1 MPYGYTDEAWA
12 RIDSPT
18 KYRII
23 QEAQKQAKPK
33 TTTTTPKTTTTT
45 PKTTTTTP
53 KTTTTTPKTTTTTPK
68 TTTTKTTSVSTQK
81 TTAPATSTS
90 ATQPTQGSAAK
101 AAATYNPTLTD
112 MNTAANTATSTSGS
126 GSTSRQGPEWE
137 QFQRDVAAD
146 KAKYTPQYITS
157 DSNPNDDPLWT
168 KGGTH
173 SYSVVGQDK
182 WGGNV
187 WKLDTQPKD
196 PYADMLAEMERRQ
209 RELAEA
215 QAKDPYADMLAE
227 TERRQRE
234 LAEAQRQSRIAA
246 LQKSKETALANLE
259 SGLTSAMS
267 TYAGEEAALKPYYYD
282 LRNRTAAQSDIA
294 AKNFAEYMAA
304 QGIRGSA
311 AGLPEIYRNAA
322 LQGQIGAL
330 TRQEQQAREDIARRR
345 STTQAEYE
353 TQKAGLLNAYESDV
367 AAAMADIDAQTLQN
381 YIDNMRMI
389 QTQRAADLAAQGK
402 TSTGEL
408 TLQGRQAQQNELA
421 QQAALLAARY
431 YDDIQAYINTLDPN
445 DPIMPYLYAE
455 RQKKIQTEAEKAAA
469 AAAAASE
476 EEQRAW
482 KRAFDLFQSTGR
494 ITSAEQAQILGLP
507 MGATV
512 ADVDIARMNAA
523 TSRMNAQTSA
533 YNAQQRTQQQAD
545 QAASQ
550 RIQQY
555 ADIIDRLYV
564 NTQYDNNGQAIG
576 KTFDPDTVKA
586 YIKNLNQTGQIS
598 DDEARQLL
606 GMYGF
611 TF

>member
-1 MPYGYTDEAWA
+1 
-12 RIDSPT
+12 
-18 KYRII
+18 
-23 QEAQKQAKPK
+23 
-33 TTTTTPKTTTTT
+33 
-45 PKTTTTTP
+45 
-53 KTTTTTPKTTTTTPK
+53 
-68 TTTTKTTSVSTQK
+68 
-81 TTAPATSTS
+81 
-90 ATQPTQGSAAK
+90 
-101 AAATYNPTLTD
+101 
-112 MNTAANTATSTSGS
+112 MNAAANTATSTSGS

-137 QFQRDVAAD
+137 QFQRDIAAD

-157 DSNPNDDPLWT
+157 DNNPNDDPLWT

-182 WGGNV
+182 WGGNI
-187 WKLDTQPKD
+187 WKLDTQPKAQPKD
-196 PYADMLAEMERRQ
+196 PYADMLAEI
-209 RELAEA
+209 
-215 QAKDPYADMLAE
+215 
-227 TERRQRE
+227 ERRQRE

-246 LQKSKETALANLE
+246 LGKAKESAL
-259 SGLTSAMS
+259 SGLQA
-267 TYAGEEAALKPYYYD
+267 EEAALKPYYYD

-311 AGLPEIYRNAA
+311 AGLPEIYRQSA
-322 LQGQIGAL
+322 LQGQLGTL
-330 TRQEQQAREDIARRR
+330 NRQEAADIADIARRR
-345 STTQAEYE
+345 SGIES
-353 TQKAGLLNAYESDV
+353 AYEYDV

-381 YIDNMRMI
+381 YIDNMRII
-389 QTQRAADLAAQGK
+389 QAQRVADLAAQGK

-408 TLQGRQAQQNELA
+408 TLQGREAQQNELA
-421 QQAALLAARY
+421 RQAALLAARY

-445 DPIMPYLYAE
+445 DPLVLYLYAE
-455 RQKKIQTEAEKAAA
+455 RRKKIQTEAEKAAA

-523 TSRMNAQTSA
+523 TSRMNAQTAAYNAQTSA
-533 YNAQQRTQQQAD
+533 YNAQQRAQQQAD
-545 QAASQ
+545 QASSQ
-550 RIQQY
+550 RIKQY

-564 NTQYDNNGQAIG
+564 NTQYDNDGRAIG
-576 KTFDPDTVKA
+576 KTLDSDAVKA
-586 YIKNLNQTGQIS
+586 YIKNLNQTGQIT

-606 GMYGF
+606 ALYNF
-611 TF
+611 TY

>member
-1 MPYGYTDEAWA
+1 MAYNPYL
-12 RIDSPT
+12 T
-18 KYRII
+18 KEKDI
-23 QEAQKQAKPK
+23 QTAYVDPK
-33 TTTTTPKTTTTT
+33 TGNISIVGGGGGDKTDYLK
-45 PKTTTTTP
+45 KTGDEFISKGYVPITDP
-53 KTTTTTPKTTTTTPK
+53 NII
-68 TTTTKTTSVSTQK
+68 SQLQQGVRN
-81 TTAPATSTS
+81 TSTFEN
-90 ATQPTQGSAAK
+90 TQQWQDWLAQNASLVTPLSQAEIDAAK
-101 AAATYNPTLTD
+101 ARLQQYEAYEQYSKPVTTPVPLGMPT
-112 MNTAANTATSTSGS
+112 SSSSGG
-126 GSTSRQGPEWE
+126 GSSKRELAETQI
-137 QFQRDVAAD
+137 QRELAE
-146 KAKYTPQYITS
+146 
-157 DSNPNDDPLWT
+157 
-168 KGGTH
+168 
-173 SYSVVGQDK
+173 
-182 WGGNV
+182 
-187 WKLDTQPKD
+187 TQIQRE
-196 PYADMLAEMERRQ
+196 LAEMERRQ

-215 QAKDPYADMLAE
+215 QK
-227 TERRQRE
+227 
-234 LAEAQRQSRIAA
+234 QSRIAA

-267 TYAGEEAALKPYYYD
+267 AYAGEEAALKPYYYD
-282 LRNRTAAQSDIA
+282 LRNRAAAQSDIG
-294 AKNFAEYMAA
+294 AKNFAEFMAA

-345 STTQAEYE
+345 SATQAEYE

-381 YIDNMRMI
+381 YIDNMRIM
-389 QTQRAADLAAQGK
+389 QAQRVADLAAQGK

-445 DPIMPYLYAE
+445 DPLVPYLYAE
-455 RQKKIQTEAEKAAA
+455 RRKKIQAQAEQQAA

-476 EEQRAW
+476 AEQRRW
-482 KRAFDLFQSTGR
+482 KNAFETFKATGR
-494 ITSAEQAQILGLP
+494 ITSPEQAQILGLP

-512 ADVDIARMNAA
+512 ADVDIARMNAQTSRMNA
-523 TSRMNAQTSA
+523 QTSRMNAQTSA
-533 YNAQQRTQQQAD
+533 YNAQQKTRQQAD
-545 QAASQ
+545 QASSQ
-550 RIQQY
+550 RIKQY

-576 KTFDPDTVKA
+576 KTFDPNAVKA

>member
-1 MPYGYTDEAWA
+1 MPYGYTDEQWA

-23 QEAQKQAKPK
+23 QEAQKQSSNAQAKPK
-33 TTTTTPKTTTTT
+33 TTTTTTTPKTTTTT
-45 PKTTTTTP
+45 PKTTTTT
-53 KTTTTTPKTTTTTPK
+53 
-68 TTTTKTTSVSTQK
+68 
-81 TTAPATSTS
+81 TSTS
-90 ATQPTQGSAAK
+90 ATQPTQGSTAK
-101 AAATYNPTLTD
+101 AAATYNPTTGTGTFD
-112 MNTAANTATSTSGS
+112 DGTQYT
-126 GSTSRQGPEWE
+126 
-137 QFQRDVAAD
+137 
-146 KAKYTPQYITS
+146 KYTWEPDPNDPSKLYRTNAGTGARLADDYIPNPQYT
-157 DSNPNDDPLWT
+157 PT
-168 KGGTH
+168 
-173 SYSVVGQDK
+173 Q
-182 WGGNV
+182 
-187 WKLDTQPKD
+187 TQPQD
-196 PYADMLAEMERRQ
+196 PYADMLAEI
-209 RELAEA
+209 
-215 QAKDPYADMLAE
+215 
-227 TERRQRE
+227 ERRQRE

-246 LQKSKETALANLE
+246 LSKQKEQALSSLQA
-259 SGLTSAMS
+259 
-267 TYAGEEAALKPYYYD
+267 EEAALKPYYYD

-322 LQGQIGAL
+322 LQGQLGAL
-330 TRQEQQAREDIARRR
+330 SRQEAADIADIARRR
-345 STTQAEYE
+345 SGIES
-353 TQKAGLLNAYESDV
+353 AYESDV

-389 QTQRAADLAAQGK
+389 QAQRVADLAAQGK

-408 TLQGRQAQQNELA
+408 TLQGREAQQNELA
-421 QQAALLAARY
+421 RQAALLAARY

-445 DPIMPYLYAE
+445 DPLVPYLYAE
-455 RQKKIQTEAEKAAA
+455 RQKKIQAEAERAAA

-476 EEQRAW
+476 AEKEAW
-482 KRAFDLFQSTGR
+482 NRAFKAFQEVGR
-494 ITSAEQAQILGLP
+494 ITSPEQAQILGLP
-507 MGATV
+507 MDATV

-523 TSRMNAQTSA
+523 TSRLNAQTSA

-545 QAASQ
+545 QASSQ
-550 RIQQY
+550 RIKQY

-564 NTQYDNNGQAIG
+564 NTQYDNDGRAIG

-586 YIKNLNQTGQIS
+586 YIQNLNQTGQIS

>member
-1 MPYGYTDEAWA
+1 MAKITRNPGESIFDYTKRLREA
-12 RIDSPT
+12 S
-18 KYRII
+18 K
-23 QEAQKQAKPK
+23 KPEL
-33 TTTTTPKTTTTT
+33 
-45 PKTTTTTP
+45 
-53 KTTTTTPKTTTTTPK
+53 
-68 TTTTKTTSVSTQK
+68 
-81 TTAPATSTS
+81 
-90 ATQPTQGSAAK
+90 
-101 AAATYNPTLTD
+101 TYDPNREL
-112 MNTAANTATSTSGS
+112 
-126 GSTSRQGPEWE
+126 
-137 QFQRDVAAD
+137 
-146 KAKYTPQYITS
+146 TPQERNVINSMSGAMSAVGKIVSGLPGIPPGFTLE
-157 DSNPNDDPLWT
+157 PVA
-168 KGGTH
+168 K
-173 SYSVVGQDK
+173 SVGSIAK
-182 WGGNV
+182 EPAP
-187 WKLDTQPKD
+187 TD
-196 PYADMLAEMERRQ
+196 PYADKLEELQ
-209 RELAEA
+209 RMQQQLI
-215 QAKDPYADMLAE
+215 
-227 TERRQRE
+227 
-234 LAEAQRQSRIAA
+234 EAQRERQIAGLKKSRD
-246 LQKSKETALANLE
+246 TALANLE

-267 TYAGEEAALKPYYYD
+267 AYAGEEAALKPYYYD
-282 LRNRTAAQSDIA
+282 LRNRAAAQSDIG

-345 STTQAEYE
+345 SATQAEYE

-381 YIDNMRMI
+381 YIDNMRII
-389 QTQRAADLAAQGK
+389 QAQRAADLAAQGK

-408 TLQGRQAQQNELA
+408 TLEGRQAQQNELA

-445 DPIMPYLYAE
+445 DPLVPYLYAE
-455 RQKKIQTEAEKAAA
+455 RRKKIQTQAEQAAA

-476 EEQRAW
+476 AEQQRW
-482 KRAFDLFQSTGR
+482 KNAFELFKANGK
-494 ITSAEQAQILGLP
+494 ITSPEQAQILGLP
-507 MGATV
+507 MNATV
-512 ADVDIARMNAA
+512 ADVDIARMNAQ

-533 YNAQQRTQQQAD
+533 YNAQQRTQQQAA

-564 NTQYDNNGQAIG
+564 NTQYDNDGRAIG
-576 KTFDPDTVKA
+576 KTFDPNTVKA
-586 YIKNLNQTGQIS
+586 YIQNLNQTGQIS

>member
-1 MPYGYTDEAWA
+1 MPYGYTDEQWNKMDAFA
-12 RIDSPT
+12 KFRIQS
-18 KYRII
+18 
-23 QEAQKQAKPK
+23 QAQKQAPK
-33 TTTTTPKTTTTT
+33 AQAK
-45 PKTTTTTP
+45 
-53 KTTTTTPKTTTTTPK
+53 PK

-81 TTAPATSTS
+81 TTAPATSTP
-90 ATQPTQGSAAK
+90 ATQPTQGSTAT
-101 AAATYNPTLTD
+101 AAATYNPTTGTGATGV
-112 MNTAANTATSTSGS
+112 MPEPSRSNIAAPTLKNLG
-126 GSTSRQGPEWE
+126 
-137 QFQRDVAAD
+137 
-146 KAKYTPQYITS
+146 YITGEVEY
-157 DSNPNDDPLWT
+157 DPLT
-168 KGGTH
+168 GT
-173 SYSVVGQDK
+173 YT
-182 WGGNV
+182 
-187 WKLDTQPKD
+187 DTMTDHATGVTTTDQGRVSD
-196 PYADMLAEMERRQ
+196 PYADMLAEM
-209 RELAEA
+209 
-215 QAKDPYADMLAE
+215 
-227 TERRQRE
+227 ERRQRE

-294 AKNFAEYMAA
+294 AKNFAEFMAA

-345 STTQAEYE
+345 STTQAEHE

-367 AAAMADIDAQTLQN
+367 AAAMADVDAQTLQN
-381 YIDNMRMI
+381 YIDNMRIM
-389 QTQRAADLAAQGK
+389 QAQRAADLAAQGK

-431 YDDIQAYINTLDPN
+431 YDDIQAYIDTLDPN
-445 DPIMPYLYAE
+445 DPLVPYLYAE
-455 RQKKIQTEAEKAAA
+455 RQNKIQTEAEKAAA

-482 KRAFDLFQSTGR
+482 KQAFDLFQSTGR
-494 ITSAEQAQILGLP
+494 ITSAEQSQILGLP

-533 YNAQQRTQQQAD
+533 YNARQRAQQQAD
-545 QAASQ
+545 QASSQ

-555 ADIIDRLYV
+555 ADMIDRLYV
-564 NTQYDNNGQAIG
+564 YTQYDNNGQAIG
-576 KTFDPDTVKA
+576 KTLDPDAVKA
-586 YIKNLNQTGQIS
+586 YIKNLNQTGLIT

-606 GMYGF
+606 ALYNF
-611 TF
+611 TY

>member
-1 MPYGYTDEAWA
+1 MPYGYTDEQWA

-23 QEAQKQAKPK
+23 QEAQKQTSKAQAKPK

-45 PKTTTTTP
+45 PNTTTTT
-53 KTTTTTPKTTTTTPK
+53 
-68 TTTTKTTSVSTQK
+68 
-81 TTAPATSTS
+81 TSTS
-90 ATQPTQGSAAK
+90 ATQPTQGSAAT
-101 AAATYNPTLTD
+101 AAATYSPTLTD

-137 QFQRDVAAD
+137 QFQRDIAAD

-168 KGGTH
+168 KGGMY
-173 SYSVVGQDK
+173 SYSLVGQDE

-187 WKLDTQPKD
+187 WKLDTQPQTD
-196 PYADMLAEMERRQ
+196 PYADMLAEI
-209 RELAEA
+209 
-215 QAKDPYADMLAE
+215 
-227 TERRQRE
+227 ERRQRE

-246 LQKSKETALANLE
+246 LSKQKEQALSSLQA
-259 SGLTSAMS
+259 
-267 TYAGEEAALKPYYYD
+267 EEAALKPYYYD
-282 LRNRTAAQSDIA
+282 LRNRTAAQSDIS

-311 AGLPEIYRNAA
+311 AGLPEIYRQSA
-322 LQGQIGAL
+322 LQGQLGAL
-330 TRQEQQAREDIARRR
+330 SRQEAADIADIARRR
-345 STTQAEYE
+345 SGIES
-353 TQKAGLLNAYESDV
+353 AYESDV

-381 YIDNMRMI
+381 YIDNMRII
-389 QTQRAADLAAQGK
+389 QAQRVADLAAQGK

-408 TLQGRQAQQNELA
+408 TLQGREAQQNELA
-421 QQAALLAARY
+421 RQAALLAARY

-445 DPIMPYLYAE
+445 DPLVPYLYAE
-455 RQKKIQTEAEKAAA
+455 RRKKIQAEAEKAAA

-494 ITSAEQAQILGLP
+494 ITSAEQARILGLP
-507 MGATV
+507 MDATV
-512 ADVDIARMNAA
+512 ADVDIARMNAQTA
-523 TSRMNAQTSA
+523 RMNVQTSA
-533 YNAQQRTQQQAD
+533 YNAQQRTQQQGD
-545 QAASQ
+545 QASSQ
-550 RIQQY
+550 RIKQY
-555 ADIIDRLYV
+555 ADMIDRLYV
-564 NTQYDNNGQAIG
+564 NTQYDNTGQAIG

-586 YIKNLNQTGQIS
+586 YIKNLHQTGQIS

>member
-1 MPYGYTDEAWA
+1 MPEPSRSNIAAPTLKNLGYITGEFEYNPLTGTYTDTMTDHA
-12 RIDSPT
+12 T
-18 KYRII
+18 GV
-23 QEAQKQAKPK
+23 
-33 TTTTTPKTTTTT
+33 TTTDRGR
-45 PKTTTTTP
+45 
-53 KTTTTTPKTTTTTPK
+53 
-68 TTTTKTTSVSTQK
+68 VS
-81 TTAPATSTS
+81 
-90 ATQPTQGSAAK
+90 
-101 AAATYNPTLTD
+101 
-112 MNTAANTATSTSGS
+112 
-126 GSTSRQGPEWE
+126 
-137 QFQRDVAAD
+137 
-146 KAKYTPQYITS
+146 
-157 DSNPNDDPLWT
+157 
-168 KGGTH
+168 
-173 SYSVVGQDK
+173 
-182 WGGNV
+182 
-187 WKLDTQPKD
+187 D

-209 RELAEA
+209 RELAEMERR
-215 QAKDPYADMLAE
+215 QRELAE
-227 TERRQRE
+227 MERRQRE

-267 TYAGEEAALKPYYYD
+267 AYAGEEAALKPYYYD
-282 LRNRTAAQSDIA
+282 LRNRAAAQSDIG
-294 AKNFAEYMAA
+294 AKNFAEFMAA

-345 STTQAEYE
+345 SATQAEYE

-381 YIDNMRMI
+381 YIDNMRIM
-389 QTQRAADLAAQGK
+389 QAQRVADLAAQGK

-445 DPIMPYLYAE
+445 DPLVPYLYAE
-455 RQKKIQTEAEKAAA
+455 RRKKIQAQAEQQAA

-476 EEQRAW
+476 AEQRRW
-482 KRAFDLFQSTGR
+482 KNAFETFKATGR
-494 ITSAEQAQILGLP
+494 ITSPEQAQILGLP

-512 ADVDIARMNAA
+512 ADVDIARMNAQTSRMNA
-523 TSRMNAQTSA
+523 QTSRMNAQTSA
-533 YNAQQRTQQQAD
+533 YNAQQKTRQQAD
-545 QAASQ
+545 QASSQ
-550 RIQQY
+550 RIKQY

-576 KTFDPDTVKA
+576 KTFDPNAVKA